1 MPIYTPANQKFRVIS
16 LRILV
21 QAKVRLIL
29 KDVRNLDFEEI
40 LRDTWQTGLVFFSL
54 LIFTRIL
61 GKTQVGQ
68 LTFYEYINGI
78 TIGSIAGSIAS
89 ADPEKVW
96 SHYYDLMLFVALT
109 YMISLVTIKSRPL
122 RKLIEGSPTVVIDS
136 GSIIMENMRGM
147 RYDLDELLAQL
158 REKGVTDISQVQ
170 YAIVE
175 TSGEMSVIKKSDY
188 EPLTKSDL
196 NIHLPDPK
204 MPIELIM
211 DGEIVA
217 DNLADNDLS
226 ETWLTQ
232 QLSLRNIKHIDE
244 VSYAVLDSKGQ
255 LFIIKK
261 QKNSLTTDAN

>member
-1 MPIYTPANQKFRVIS
+1 MDLQ
-16 LRILV
+16 
-21 QAKVRLIL
+21 
-29 KDVRNLDFEEI
+29 EI
-40 LRDTWQTGLVFFSL
+40 FRDTWQTSLVFFSL

-68 LTFYEYINGI
+68 LTFYEYVNGI
-78 TIGSIAGSIAS
+78 TLGSIAATIAS
-89 ADPEKVW
+89 SDPDKVW

-109 YMISLVTIKSRPL
+109 YIISLVTIKSRPL

-136 GSIIMENMRGM
+136 GNIIMENMRGM

-158 REKGVTDISQVQ
+158 REKGVADISQVQ

-175 TSGEMSVIKKSDY
+175 TNGEMSIIKKADY

-196 NIHLPDPK
+196 NIHLPDPTL
-204 MPIELIM
+204 PVELIM
-211 DGEIVA
+211 DGEIA
-217 DNLADNDLS
+217 TDNLQNNGLS

-232 QLSLRNIKHIDE
+232 QLSSRSIKNISE
-244 VSYAVLDSKGQ
+244 VSYAVMDSKGQ

-261 QKNSLTTDAN
+261 QANN

>member
-1 MPIYTPANQKFRVIS
+1 MDLQ
-16 LRILV
+16 
-21 QAKVRLIL
+21 
-29 KDVRNLDFEEI
+29 EI
-40 LRDTWQTGLVFFSL
+40 FRDTWQTSLVFFSL

-89 ADPEKVW
+89 SDPEKIW

-109 YMISLVTIKSRPL
+109 YIISLVTIKSRPL

-136 GSIIMENMRGM
+136 GNIVLENMRGM

-158 REKGVTDISQVQ
+158 REKGVADISQVQ

-175 TSGEMSVIKKSDY
+175 TSGEMSIIKKADY

-196 NIHLPDPK
+196 NIHLPDPTL
-204 MPIELIM
+204 PVELIM

-217 DNLADNDLS
+217 DNMHNNRLS
-226 ETWLTQ
+226 PAWLNQ
-232 QLSLRNIKHIDE
+232 QLSTRNIKNISE

-261 QKNSLTTDAN
+261 QANN